1 MILAICVMT
10 ALIMITSFTV
20 GYLIKLTL
28 EAILIRIISIQ
39 ELLKQS
45 EATQHRIDCKLIE
58 LMPKKE
64 SSTEEYLKEYY
75 NIPDVKEEIIK
86 DCLSKEAEHNPIATE
101 QIHRMAGLPMHE
113 DCLIKVVRE
122 ESPLTNPKHKHT
134 QEQLNILIKLAG
146 KELTDE
152 QIKIYFSKAT
162 NTLVYRY
169 EDVCVKKEYHG
180 KDFLN
185 YTLLKHNRV
194 IRVLYKEDLK
204 EFDKV
209 LFKQEIKEEKIV
221 PEVSEYKEKVK
232 DFMNLKRSTMLPDE
246 NLLKKTSLSRKML
259 HRYATEDELK
269 ELKELRKTCQS
280 IGIGKIKKRGLR
292 GSV

>member
-1 MILAICVMT
+1 MLTNILLGLILI
-10 ALIMITSFTV
+10 ALIIIIYRRQEERTITTITQDNERALTPSTIRIV
-20 GYLIKLTL
+20 DLKSKINKLT
-28 EAILIRIISIQ
+28 
-39 ELLKQS
+39 
-45 EATQHRIDCKLIE
+45 DC
-58 LMPKKE
+58 
-64 SSTEEYLKEYY
+64 
-75 NIPDVKEEIIK
+75 KEEIIQ
-86 DCLSKEAEHNPIATE
+86 DCLPKETE
-101 QIHRMAGLPMHE
+101 QINQ
-113 DCLIKVVRE
+113 I
-122 ESPLTNPKHKHT
+122 NPKHEHT

-146 KELTDE
+146 KELADE

-194 IRVLYKEDLK
+194 IRILYEEDLK
-204 EFDKV
+204 EFNKV
-209 LFKQEIKEEKIV
+209 LFKQEVKEEKIV

-232 DFMNLKRSTMLPDE
+232 DFMNLKRSTILPDE
-246 NLLKKTSLSRKML
+246 NLLKKTNLSRKML

-280 IGIGKIKKRGLR
+280 IGIGKIKKGGLR
-292 GSV
+292 GSL

>member
-1 MILAICVMT
+1 MLTNILLGLILIT
-10 ALIMITSFTV
+10 LIMIIC
-20 GYLIKLTL
+20 GKNKLEEKIL
-28 EAILIRIISIQ
+28 EANQ
-39 ELLKQS
+39 
-45 EATQHRIDCKLIE
+45 
-58 LMPKKE
+58 KKVLE
-64 SSTEEYLKEYY
+64 ENKEFNEQWEKYRQIKMSTEYT
-75 NIPDVKEEIIK
+75 IPDCKEEIIT
-86 DCLSKEAEHNPIATE
+86 DCLLKEAKHNPIATE
-101 QIHRMAGLPMHE
+101 QVHRMAGLPMRE

-152 QIKIYFSKAT
+152 QVKIYFSKAT

-194 IRVLYKEDLK
+194 IRVLYKENLK
-204 EFDKV
+204 KFDKV

-221 PEVSEYKEKVK
+221 PKMSEYKEKVK

-292 GSV
+292 GSL

>member
-1 MILAICVMT
+1 MLTNILLGLILITLIIIIC
-10 ALIMITSFTV
+10 
-20 GYLIKLTL
+20 GKNKLEEKIL
-28 EAILIRIISIQ
+28 EANQ
-39 ELLKQS
+39 
-45 EATQHRIDCKLIE
+45 
-58 LMPKKE
+58 KKVLE
-64 SSTEEYLKEYY
+64 ENKEFNEQWEKYRQTRMSTEYT
-75 NIPDVKEEIIK
+75 IPDYKEEIIQ
-86 DCLSKEAEHNPIATE
+86 DYLSKEAKHNPVATE
-101 QIHRMAGLPMHE
+101 QVYRMAGLPIRE
-113 DCLIKVVRE
+113 DCTIKVVRE

-209 LFKQEIKEEKIV
+209 LFKQEVKEEKIV

-292 GSV
+292 GSL

>member
-1 MILAICVMT
+1 MLTNILLGLILITLIIIICGKYSD
-10 ALIMITSFTV
+10 I
-20 GYLIKLTL
+20 L
-28 EAILIRIISIQ
+28 ELKAILIRIISIQ

-64 SSTEEYLKEYY
+64 GSTEEYLKEYY
-75 NIPDVKEEIIK
+75 NVPDCKEEIIQ
-86 DCLSKEAEHNPIATE
+86 DCLSKEAEHNQVVKE
-101 QIHRMAGLPMHE
+101 QI
-113 DCLIKVVRE
+113 KQV
-122 ESPLTNPKHKHT
+122 NPKHEHT
-134 QEQLNILIKLAG
+134 KEQLDILIKLAG

-152 QIKIYFSKAT
+152 QVKIYFSKAT

-209 LFKQEIKEEKIV
+209 LFKQEIKEEKII